1 MLPETMLTAAPP
13 RSAVRIEGL
22 GKSFGQ
28 AVALQG
34 INLNIV
40 AGEFLSVVGPSG
52 CGKTTLLRILAG
64 LESASEGRVTI
75 DGEPIAEAR
84 RKQEIGI
91 AFQRAAL
98 VPWRTALR
106 NVELTLEICK
116 REAAL
121 APKHLLR
128 EFGLGDFLYHYP
140 HQLSGGMQQRVSIA
154 AAMVHHP
161 RLLLLDEPFGALDE
175 LTREALWDWLA
186 KLLAVTHQT
195 AILVT
200 HNVEEAV
207 ALSDRIV
214 ILSARPGRIDQILE
228 VSLPRPRSGRL
239 DEAFTREVLRA
250 RSALYSAIDP
260 DERAAK

>member
-1 MLPETMLTAAPP
+1 MRPDPMPAASS
-13 RSAVRIEGL
+13 RQSAVRVEGL
-22 GKSFGQ
+22 GKRFGQ
-28 AVALQG
+28 AVALED
-34 INLNIV
+34 INLNVV

-64 LESASEGRVTI
+64 LEAASEGRVTI

-84 RKQEIGI
+84 RKKEIGI

-98 VPWRTALR
+98 VPWRTALE
-106 NVELTLEICK
+106 NVELTLEICQ
-116 REAAL
+116 RTDAS
-121 APKHLLR
+121 APERLLR
-128 EFGLGDFLYHYP
+128 EFGLGDFLGYYP

-186 KLLAVTHQT
+186 RLLAVTHQT
-195 AILVT
+195 GILVT
-200 HNVEEAV
+200 HSVEEAV

-214 ILSARPGRIDQILE
+214 ILSARPGRINRVLE
-228 VSLPRPRSGRL
+228 VVLPRPRSGRL

-250 RSALYSAIDP
+250 RSGLYSAMEGRDVTVL
-260 DERAAK
+260 